1 MYVLAYVAYLMA
13 VSGEGAVGA
22 EGAAHQ
28 PPSPPSPSPQSDV
41 GPSLLHTAASFGN
54 VQTVV
59 ELLGMGVPVNCVM
72 GGKTPL
78 DVARAAGYTT
88 TARAIENRGGR
99 PAEEVEPGAVAA
111 EVRG

>member
-1 MYVLAYVAYLMA
+1 MVRGQWELKALLT
-13 VSGEGAVGA
+13 S
-22 EGAAHQ
+22 
-28 PPSPPSPSPQSDV
+28 PPPLPHFHHPLTLTPPSPSPQSDV